1 MRSWA
6 EVCASRRW
14 NCTTLLP
21 GTLALTQSAP
31 LCGSM
36 PRMLRIRKSPGRYS
50 LEQACQHFARRTSVE
65 LANEILV
72 RHRYEHRL
80 ADRATALRDDGV
92 DLDVAGQ
99 RERDA
104 ARVVDLAAEV

>member
-1 MRSWA
+1 
-6 EVCASRRW
+6 
-14 NCTTLLP
+14 
-21 GTLALTQSAP
+21 
-31 LCGSM
+31 
-36 PRMLRIRKSPGRYS
+36 
-50 LEQACQHFARRTSVE
+50 
-65 LANEILV
+65 V

-104 ARVVDLAAEV
+104 ARVVDLAAEVQRSSADLARAAGQPADLRRARIHTIEAANIRFGFEAVRIGEQQNAGC